1 MIKNKIVCVCPVS
14 LSEDIS
20 FPEKKI
26 KSVKIK
32 KNNTGM
38 RLEGRKLINFLK
50 DASIAIIG
58 LEKISQSIV
67 DQLPKLKGI
76 VKYGVGEDNI
86 DLKYLN
92 KKKISYY
99 NTKGVNNI
107 SVSELVLSYSLLISK
122 KIIQNI
128 NQLKNKRKWGRHI
141 GRDLKSMKV
150 GIVGLGNIGSEVVKL
165 FKFLSCEIYAYD
177 ILDRSSWC
185 KKKKIKFTSLNEI
198 KKKCDIIS
206 FHVPLTKK
214 TKNII
219 DSSFL
224 KGCKKNIIVINTSR
238 GKIAN
243 LTHIKDFLTK
253 NKNAYYAT
261 DVFPEEPWKIS
272 SIIKLDNFFSTPHI
286 GGSTQQSINSMARA
300 SERNLLNMLKIMR
313 K

>member
-1 MIKNKIVCVCPVS
+1 MVKKKIVCVCPVS
-14 LSEDIS
+14 LNEDIR

-26 KSVKIK
+26 KGIKIK

-38 RLEGRKLINFLK
+38 RIEGKKLLNFLK

-92 KKKISYY
+92 KKKINYY

-107 SVSELVLSYSLLISK
+107 SVSELVLSYSLLVSK
-122 KIIQNI
+122 KIYQNI
-128 NQLKNKRKWGRHI
+128 NQLKNKRKWSRYI

-150 GIVGLGNIGSEVVKL
+150 GIVGLGHIGSEVVKV
-165 FKFLSCEIYAYD
+165 FKFLSCEIYAHD
-177 ILDRSSWC
+177 ILDKSSWC
-185 KKKKIKFTSLNEI
+185 KKRKIKFTSLNEI

-219 DSSFL
+219 DSNFL
-224 KGCKKNIIVINTSR
+224 KACKKNVIVINTSR

-243 LTHIKDFLTK
+243 LLHIKEFLIK
-253 NKNAYYAT
+253 NKNAYYAA
-261 DVFPEEPWKIS
+261 DVFPEEPWTIT
-272 SIIKLDNFFSTPHI
+272 SIIKLDNFFCTPHI
-286 GGSTQQSINSMARA
+286 GGSTHQSINNMARA
-300 SERNLLNMLKIMR
+300 SEKNLLHMLKIIR
-313 K
+313 